1 MLGYGGSNAPTAPK
15 PMSDWITDP
24 QPTTADED
32 KDGEVYMLRFPDGRD
47 SSGGR
52 KDALVSAAHV
62 GPGVPWRHTH
72 IWKPQAPKPPLA
84 VVRVWRRLAELIRE
98 DLKP

>member
-1 MLGYGGSNAPTAPK
+1 MLGYGGSNAPTAPNT
-15 PMSDWITDP
+15 MEDWILGR
-24 QPTTADED
+24 QPTKADED

-52 KDALVSAAHV
+52 RDALVSAAHV

-72 IWKPQAPKPPLA
+72 IWKPRHPNLPLA
-84 VVRVWRRLAELIRE
+84 VVPVWRRLAELIRE
-98 DLKP
+98 ALKP